1 MVVSPGEAMHRIF
14 RHDPGV
20 FARAFNALRLPLAD
34 PTEVVLLRIGTDDPR
49 ARDRRVDALFRITT
63 KDGGFLLLV
72 ESLAWDDSDRPAA
85 WARDLA
91 QLSFEY
97 RLPPV
102 LLVIC
107 RDRVTAMW
115 AMNTAAV
122 GLPLWPSVEVHP
134 LVVGPHNV
142 PIVMDPDAA
151 TANIPLATLS
161 AIAHARAPQIDAIL
175 KALAAGLARVDID
188 DARVFAELTH
198 LGLAGSAAAE
208 VWSRTKSAGF
218 GRAWSATR

>member
-34 PTEVVLLRIGTDDPR
+34 PVEVVLLRIGTPEPR
-49 ARDRRVDALFRITT
+49 ARERRVDALFRITT
-63 KDGGFLLLV
+63 KEGGFLLLV
-72 ESLAWDDSDRPAA
+72 ESLTCDDEDRPAA

-107 RDRVTAMW
+107 QDRVTAMW

-142 PIVMDPDAA
+142 PIVTDVAVA

-161 AIAHARAPQIDAIL
+161 AIAHARDPRVEVIL
-175 KALAAGLARVDID
+175 GALATGLAQVDPE
-188 DARVFAELTH
+188 DARIFAELTD
-198 LGLAGSAAAE
+198 LGLAGSPVSELWRSE
-208 VWSRTKSAGF
+208 VAGLLS
-218 GRAWSATR
+218 GGP